1 MLAPRRSPLQTIFP
15 IASLFL
21 SMCFPAF
28 AQTAGGQGSKPEA
41 PSSTIVSNQAL
52 GDDAPQAIL
61 TQTHGAWRTSELLGA
76 TVHNEKGNT
85 LGTVDDLLLAG
96 DGRIKSA
103 IISVSGFLA
112 LGNKLVQV
120 PFTRMKIVPSQVNP
134 ASQGAPTTG
143 ATQSQGMAPQPTT
156 EKQNNDFG
164 LILPGATR
172 ASLNS
177 EPEFHFN

>member
-1 MLAPRRSPLQTIFP
+1 MSAARRSPLRTMFLT
-15 IASLFL
+15 AALFL
-21 SMCFPAF
+21 SMFFPAF
-28 AQTAGGQGSKPEA
+28 AQGEGGQGSKATA
-41 PSSTIVSNQAL
+41 PSSTIASSQAL
-52 GDDAPQAIL
+52 GDDAPQATL
-61 TQTHGAWRTSELLGA
+61 TQTHGMWRATELLGA

-85 LGTVDDLLLAG
+85 LGTVDDLLFAG
-96 DGRIKSA
+96 DGAIKSA

-120 PFTRMKIVPSQVNP
+120 PFTQMKIVPSQFNP
-134 ASQGAPTTG
+134 ASQGVPPTG
-143 ATQSQGMAPQPTT
+143 ATQSQGTAPQPTT

-172 ASLNS
+172 GSLNS